1 MKKASLGHHP
11 DDFHQNALV
20 ALPVKFGV
28 VNLLPRP
35 QVQAPVAHRHRDLLT
50 QQLSLEMGIP
60 VVLPRAVVVVFLPL
74 PTVAAVEG
82 CQLLEPRHD
91 VVVQT
96 VLQVVNIARGG
107 DVHRVDQNQTVH
119 DAAFG
124 DDPFDVSGDADDFI
138 ALLGVDVQFFHV
150 GGGGSGDKGAHV
162 HGFSLRSKN
171 DWAKSTLH
179 KSSRATPTMR
189 TVTLVLLVAVLA
201 LPMASAETYR
211 ISGQATYSDNT
222 PVMLRDV
229 FVECRPGNVD
239 CYQYRGASAITDA
252 QGVYL
257 IAIEV
262 DEDEDG
268 TEIYLQLR
276 GENFTHVIDLDT
288 FRNTSEGKMTQNL
301 RLSQDSSGSGF
312 FSGLGCCLV
321 LFGLVF
327 MSTLLRTVSGLAT
340 PRGRAAFQ
348 GYREPERHDCPVC
361 DESVAQHNLVKHL
374 IFEHDYD
381 PMDAGEAAGLVMR
394 KSWSKDD
401 E

>member
-1 MKKASLGHHP
+1 
-11 DDFHQNALV
+11 
-20 ALPVKFGV
+20 
-28 VNLLPRP
+28 
-35 QVQAPVAHRHRDLLT
+35 
-50 QQLSLEMGIP
+50 
-60 VVLPRAVVVVFLPL
+60 
-74 PTVAAVEG
+74 
-82 CQLLEPRHD
+82 
-91 VVVQT
+91 
-96 VLQVVNIARGG
+96 
-107 DVHRVDQNQTVH
+107 
-119 DAAFG
+119 
-124 DDPFDVSGDADDFI
+124 
-138 ALLGVDVQFFHV
+138 
-150 GGGGSGDKGAHV
+150 
-162 HGFSLRSKN
+162 
-171 DWAKSTLH
+171 
-179 KSSRATPTMR
+179 MR

-361 DESVAQHNLVKHL
+361 NESVAQHNLVKHL

-394 KSWSKDD
+394 ESWSREEK
-401 E
+401 

>member
-1 MKKASLGHHP
+1 
-11 DDFHQNALV
+11 
-20 ALPVKFGV
+20 
-28 VNLLPRP
+28 
-35 QVQAPVAHRHRDLLT
+35 
-50 QQLSLEMGIP
+50 
-60 VVLPRAVVVVFLPL
+60 
-74 PTVAAVEG
+74 
-82 CQLLEPRHD
+82 
-91 VVVQT
+91 
-96 VLQVVNIARGG
+96 
-107 DVHRVDQNQTVH
+107 
-119 DAAFG
+119 
-124 DDPFDVSGDADDFI
+124 
-138 ALLGVDVQFFHV
+138 
-150 GGGGSGDKGAHV
+150 
-162 HGFSLRSKN
+162 
-171 DWAKSTLH
+171 
-179 KSSRATPTMR
+179 MR

-201 LPMASAETYR
+201 LPLASAETYR

-229 FVECRPGNVD
+229 YVECRPGNVD

-257 IAIEV
+257 IAIDV

-288 FRNTSEGKMTQNL
+288 FRNTSEGKMTQNI

-340 PRGRAAFQ
+340 PRGRMRPSW
-348 GYREPERHDCPVC
+348 GYREPTRYECPVC
-361 DESVAQHNLVKHL
+361 GDNRGAAQPGEAFL

-394 KSWSKDD
+394 KSWSK
-401 E
+401 EQE